1 MKKIIVALVTA
12 GVIAGVAA
20 PAEAHAASWKRC
32 SGMTSMS
39 SVYGAAV
46 IQHSYQGYKMNCASV
61 RYAARQ
67 VGRKVARKYSPN
79 WNVNVF
85 DGYVTWH
92 CSQYTAGYR
101 KTASCYENTSETAFQ
116 MSVSSYYD

>member
-101 KTASCYENTSETAFQ
+101 KTAHAKRTRLRRPSR
-116 MSVSSYYD
+116 